1 MCACGVEVI
10 ALLSAEVQESL
21 PYHVAGGGVDSNDAL
36 YGGDPQFAA
45 DVDRVC
51 ATLLR
56 QVGSRLR
63 ELGGSDAAR
72 RQSALALE
80 LFGCVLAHG
89 DVRNERVWRLAA
101 SLWTM
106 VVQTG
111 QLERRLVAAISCYVT
126 DTATRLA
133 SPELTQLAKHMQ
145 LRYV

>member
-1 MCACGVEVI
+1 VKVI

-63 ELGGSDAAR
+63 ELAGSGADAAR

-106 VVQTG
+106 VVQND
-111 QLERRLVAAISCYVT
+111 QLERRLVAAMSCYVT
-126 DTATRLA
+126 DTAARLA
-133 SPELTQLAKHMQ
+133 SPELAQLAKHMQ